1 MRVLLDECL
10 PRQLAR
16 ELPEHEVRTVRE
28 VGWASTQNGALLR
41 RAGGVFDVFVTA
53 DSNIEYQQNTATLPV
68 AIIVLIAY
76 TNDVDVLRL
85 LMPQLRELLPSVEPG
100 RVYHIG
106 PPGPTR

>member
-28 VGWASTQNGALLR
+28 VGWASAQNGALLR
-41 RAGGVFDVFVTA
+41 RAGETFDVLVTA
-53 DSNIEYQQNTATLPV
+53 DTNIEHQQNTATLPITV
-68 AIIVLIAY
+68 IVLIAY
-76 TNDVDVLRL
+76 TNDIDVLRL
-85 LMPQLRELLPSVEPG
+85 LIPQLRELLPLIKPC
-100 RVYHIG
+100 RLYHIG

>member
-28 VGWASTQNGALLR
+28 IGWASTQNGALLR
-41 RAGGVFDVFVTA
+41 RAGEVYDVLVTA
-53 DSNIEYQQNTATLPV
+53 DTNIEHQQNPATLPISV
-68 AIIVLIAY
+68 IVLIAY
-76 TNDVDVLRL
+76 TNEVGVLRL
-85 LMPQLRELLPSVEPG
+85 LIPKLRELLPSIEPG
-100 RVYHIG
+100 RLYYIG